1 MVEQLG
7 TDKLLQGYRVLDLTD
22 EKGLLCGKILA
33 DGGADVILVEKRG
46 GNSARN
52 LGPFY
57 RDIPHP
63 DRSLFWLA
71 FNTNKKSIALD
82 IETRDGQE
90 LFKRLVKLSDIVV
103 ESFAPGYLDSLG
115 IGYSTLAQV
124 NSQII
129 MTSITPFG
137 QTGPY
142 KDYKASD
149 IVCMAM
155 GGYLYTLGD
164 PDRPPVR
171 VSFPQAYLHAASEAA
186 AGSVIALYHR
196 EMTGEGQWVDV
207 SIQQSVCWVTQDVQL
222 WWDLCKVNVKRAG
235 PLRRKPSTGLVVP
248 IIWPCKDGYMS
259 FLPLGGQIGGPSNR
273 ALVRWMD
280 SEGMASRELK
290 EIDWDMFDWAIVT
303 EDQVTPVV
311 NAFGKFFLAHTMA
324 QLYEGALKNRVM
336 LYPVNAPQDSLKD
349 VQLTSR
355 GYWVNLEHPELGTSL
370 TYPGAFAKMSETP
383 LRIQHRA
390 PLIGEHNLE
399 VYERELGLSKK
410 EIATLKKAKV
420 I

>member
-142 KDYKASD
+142 RDYKTAD
-149 IVCMAM
+149 IIAWAM
-155 GGYLYTLGD
+155 GGEMMMWGEAGD
-164 PDRPPVR
+164 PPLRI
-171 VSFPQAYLHAASEAA
+171 SGHSQAFLCAGADAAMGALT
-186 AGSVIALYHR
+186 ALYHR
-196 EMTGEGQWVDV
+196 SVSEEGQQVDV
-207 SIQQSVCWVTQDVQL
+207 SVFESVVQIDTSNRL
-222 WWDLCKVNVKRAG
+222 PAWQMRGTVARRGGGGMG
-235 PLRRKPSTGLVVP
+235 PANHVARKMYR
-248 IIWPCKDGYMS
+248 CKDGWVNWSYRANPAVWPS
-259 FLPLGGQIGGPSNR
+259 APLVEWMKTEGFATDYVKNFDFARPDFAQIPQ
-273 ALVRWMD
+273 
-280 SEGMASRELK
+280 EE
-290 EIDWDMFDWAIVT
+290 WDQLEEPTA
-303 EDQVTPVV
+303 
-311 NAFGKFFLAHTMA
+311 KFFMTKTKAEL
-324 QLYEGALKNRVM
+324 LDGAVKYKVM
-336 LYPVNAPQDSLKD
+336 LYPVSTTADMLGNPQLNARDFWKP
-349 VQLTSR
+349 V
-355 GYWVNLEHPELGTSL
+355 EHPELNDTL
-370 TYPGAFAKMSETP
+370 TYPGPFVLASEASP
-383 LRIQHRA
+383 EISRRA
-390 PLIGEHNLE
+390 PLVGEHNQE
-399 VYERELGLSKK
+399 IYEGELGISKDK
-410 EIATLKKAKV
+410 LLVLKQGG
-420 I
+420 II